1 MRSIYFRTMPRG
13 KLSTEV
19 RLQIAIT
26 KFKKKTQRLEDA
38 LMVSEEKHREKDKII
53 AELRAKLDD
62 KEAQRKEL
70 LSYLYKPK
78 QKSDG
83 KKPLGKKP
91 GAKAFHRP
99 KPEENDVTQTSSFP
113 LTHCPICKL
122 QVGDAAETV
131 IKYEEDIDIAPKKI
145 VRKYVIT
152 RHWCGNCETFVRS
165 SQIPPISRIGLNVQ
179 GYILYARYRLRLPF
193 EKIQESLVDLHNFH
207 ISEGEIS
214 AQLQEAE
221 KLFGKDL
228 EAIIE
233 VIKQA
238 KVVYADETGWRMNGG
253 NWWLWVFK
261 TKDGVRYVIEESRGR
276 GVAENALG
284 EKSDRVIVSD
294 GYAAY
299 SKLAGEN
306 QQCWVHLLRAAKN
319 ASFALYKNLVDIYV
333 NLGEELAKKA
343 AERDPPW
350 FEKELQKILTQKYD
364 EPQAK
369 KVQKRLGRHL
379 KALLICLKYEDVLPE
394 NNTAERAIR
403 PQVVMRKIFG
413 GSRSLKG
420 SHAHATNSSVL
431 ETLRQQNPD
440 MTFFQAILPVLQ
452 KRRNELHQKNIK
464 KRHSAL

>member
-1 MRSIYFRTMPRG
+1 MPRG
-13 KLSTEV
+13 KLSKEV
-19 RLQIAIT
+19 RLQIAVT
-26 KFKKKTQRLEDA
+26 KFKRKAEKFEKAFLA
-38 LMVSEEKHREKDKII
+38 SEERHKEKDKII
-53 AELRAKLDD
+53 AELRAQLED

-70 LSYLYKPK
+70 LSYLYKPN
-78 QKSDG
+78 QSAEE
-83 KKPLGKKP
+83 KKTPGKKP
-91 GAKAFHRP
+91 GAPAFHRP
-99 KPEENDVTQTSSFP
+99 MPKESDVTMTSSFP

-122 QVGDAAETV
+122 AVGQAAETV
-131 IKYEEDIDIAPKKI
+131 VRYEEDIDIAPRKI

-165 SQIPPISRIGLNVQ
+165 SQIPPISRIGLNVM

-193 EKIQESLVDLHNFH
+193 RKIQESLMDLHNFH

-214 AQLQEAE
+214 TQLQEAE
-221 KLFGKDL
+221 KLFGKDH
-228 EAIIE
+228 EAIME

-238 KVVYADETGWRMNGG
+238 KVVYADETGWRMNGE

-261 TKDGVRYVIEESRGR
+261 TKEGVRYMIEESRGR

-306 QQCWVHLLRAAKN
+306 QQCWVHMLRAAK
-319 ASFALYKNLVDIYV
+319 AVSFVLYKNLVDIYV
-333 NLGEELAKKA
+333 KLGEELAKEVS
-343 AERDPPW
+343 ERDPPW
-350 FEKELQKILTQKYD
+350 FEKELQKIVAKKYD
-364 EPQAK
+364 EPQAEK
-369 KVQKRLGRHL
+369 AQARLKRHL
-379 KALLICLKYEDVLPE
+379 NALLICLKYKDVLAE

-420 SHAHATNSSVL
+420 ARAHAANSSVL
-431 ETLRQQNPD
+431 ETLRQQNSG
-440 MTFFQAILPVLQ
+440 MTFFQALLPVLE
-452 KRRNELHQKNIK
+452 KRRKELYQQKLK
-464 KRHSAL
+464 KRRSPL

>member
-1 MRSIYFRTMPRG
+1 MPRG
-13 KLSTEV
+13 KLSKEV
-19 RLQIAIT
+19 RLQIAVT
-26 KFKKKTQRLEDA
+26 KFKRKAERFEKA
-38 LMVSEEKHREKDKII
+38 LIASEERHLEKDKII
-53 AELRAKLDD
+53 EELRAKLED
-62 KEAQRKEL
+62 KEFQRKEL

-78 QKSDG
+78 QKSSE

-91 GAKAFHRP
+91 DAKAFHRP
-99 KPEENDVTQTSSFP
+99 KPAESEVTQTSSFP

-122 QVGDAAETV
+122 QVGEAAETV
-131 IKYEEDIDIAPKKI
+131 IKYEEDIDIAPRKI

-165 SQIPPISRIGLNVQ
+165 SQIPLISRIGLNTT

-193 EKIQESLVDLHNFH
+193 KKIQESLVDLHNFH
-207 ISEGEIS
+207 ISEGEIG

-221 KLFGKDL
+221 KLFGKDH

-233 VIKQA
+233 VVKQA
-238 KVVYADETGWRMNGG
+238 KVVYADETGWRMNGE

-261 TKDGVRYVIEESRGR
+261 TKEGVRYVIEESRGR

-306 QQCWVHLLRAAKN
+306 QQCWVHLLRAAKK

-333 NLGEELAKKA
+333 SLGEELAKKV

-350 FEKELQKILTQKYD
+350 FEKELKKILAKKYD
-364 EPQAK
+364 EPQSK
-369 KVQKRLGRHL
+369 KVQERLKRHL
-379 KALLICLKYEDVLPE
+379 KALLICLKYEDVLAE

-420 SHAHATNSSVL
+420 TQAHAVNSSVL
-431 ETLRQQNPD
+431 ETLRQQNPN
-440 MTFFQAILPVLQ
+440 MTFFQALLPILE
-452 KRRNELHQKNIK
+452 KRRDELHKQKFK
-464 KRHSAL
+464 KRRPSAL

>member
-1 MRSIYFRTMPRG
+1 MPRG
-13 KLSTEV
+13 KLSIEA
-19 RLQIAIT
+19 RLQIAAT
-26 KFKKKTQRLEDA
+26 KWKKIAERLKEA
-38 LMVSEEKHREKDKII
+38 LMASKEKHREKDKII
-53 AELRAKLDD
+53 AELRAKLAD

-78 QKSDG
+78 RQSPD

-99 KPEENDVTQTSSFP
+99 QPKEDEVTQTASFP
-113 LTHCPICKL
+113 LTHCPICK
-122 QVGDAAETV
+122 QKVGEPAETV
-131 IKYEEDIDIAPKKI
+131 VRYEEDIDIAPRKI

-152 RHWCGNCETFVRS
+152 RHWCANCETLVRS
-165 SQIPPISRIGLNVQ
+165 NHIPLISRIGLNTM

-193 EKIQESLVDLHNFH
+193 NKIQESLMDLHSFH

-214 AQLQEAE
+214 AELQEAE
-221 KLFGKDL
+221 KLFGKDH
-228 EAIIE
+228 EAIME

-238 KVVYADETGWRMNGG
+238 KVVYADETGWRMNGE

-261 TKDGVRYVIEESRGR
+261 TPEGVRYVIEDSRGR

-299 SKLAGEN
+299 GKLPGDH
-306 QQCWVHLLRAAKN
+306 QQCWVHLLRVAKE
-319 ASFALYKNLVDIYV
+319 ASFALYKNLVDIYMA
-333 NLGEELAKKA
+333 LGEELAKQVS
-343 AERDPPW
+343 ERDPPW
-350 FEKELQKILTQKYD
+350 FEEQLKKIMTKKYD
-364 EPQAK
+364 EPQAV
-369 KVQKRLGRHL
+369 KVQERVRRHL
-379 KALLICLKYEDVLPE
+379 KELLTCLKYEDVLAE

-420 SHAHATNSSVL
+420 VQAHAVNNSVL
-431 ETLRQQNPD
+431 DTMRQQNPN
-440 MTFFQAILPVLQ
+440 MNFFQALLPILE
-452 KRRNELHQKNIK
+452 KRRDELHNEKSK
-464 KRHSAL
+464 KIRRSAL

>member
-1 MRSIYFRTMPRG
+1 MPKG
-13 KLSTEV
+13 HLSESV
-19 RLQIAIT
+19 RLQIAVT
-26 KFKKKTQRLEDA
+26 KFKKKVERLEKA
-38 LMVSEEKHREKDKII
+38 LIVSEEKNREKDKII
-53 AELRAKLDD
+53 KDLMTRLED

-78 QKSDG
+78 RKSQE
-83 KKPLGKKP
+83 KKSLGKKP
-91 GAKAFHRP
+91 GAKAFHRA
-99 KPEENDVTQTSSFP
+99 KPEESEVTQTASFP
-113 LTHCPICKL
+113 LTHCPICKQ
-122 QVGDAAETV
+122 QVGAAAETI

-165 SQIPPISRIGLNVQ
+165 SQIPLISRIGFNTL

-193 EKIQESLVDLHNFH
+193 EKIQESLMDLHNFR

-214 AQLQEAE
+214 EKLQEAE
-221 KLFGKDL
+221 KLFGKDH
-228 EAIIE
+228 ESIIE

-238 KVVYADETGWRMNGG
+238 KVVYADETGWRMNGE

-261 TKDGVRYVIEESRGR
+261 TKDGVRYVIEESRGK

-284 EKSDRVIVSD
+284 ENSDRVIVSD

-299 SKLAGEN
+299 GKLHGDH
-306 QQCWVHLLRAAKN
+306 QQCWVHLLRVAKG

-333 NLGEELAKKA
+333 KLGAELVKKVKK
-343 AERDPPW
+343 RDPPW
-350 FEKELQKILTQKYD
+350 FEKELKKILVKKYD

-369 KVQKRLGRHL
+369 KVQERLGRHL
-379 KALLICLKYEDVLPE
+379 KMLLTCLKYEDVLAE

-413 GSRSLKG
+413 GSRSFKG
-420 SHAHATNSSVL
+420 AQAHAANSSVL
-431 ETLRQQNPD
+431 ETLRQQNPN
-440 MTFFQAILPVLQ
+440 MTFFQALLPVLK
-452 KRRNELHQKNIK
+452 KRRDELHQQKIK
-464 KRHSAL
+464 KLRSAL

>member
-1 MRSIYFRTMPRG
+1 MPRG
-13 KLSTEV
+13 KLSAEV
-19 RLQIAIT
+19 RLQIAVT
-26 KFKKKTQRLEDA
+26 KFRKKAERFEKA
-38 LMVSEEKHREKDKII
+38 WIVSEEKNREKDKII
-53 AELRAKLDD
+53 EELRAQLEE

-83 KKPLGKKP
+83 KKALGKKP

-99 KPEENDVTQTSSFP
+99 KPAESEVTQTSGFP

-122 QVGDAAETV
+122 QVGEAAETV

-145 VRKYVIT
+145 VRKYIIT

-165 SQIPPISRIGLNVQ
+165 SQIPPIPRIGLNVS

-193 EKIQESLVDLHNFH
+193 EKIQESLWDLHNFH

-214 AQLQEAE
+214 AQLQETE

-238 KVVYADETGWRMNGG
+238 KVVYADETGWRMNGE

-261 TKDGVRYVIEESRGR
+261 TKEGVRYVIEESRGR

-294 GYAAY
+294 GYSAY

-306 QQCWVHLLRAAKN
+306 QQCWVHLLRVAKN

-333 NLGEELAKKA
+333 SLGEELAKKV
-343 AERDPPW
+343 AERDPPR
-350 FEKELQKILTQKYD
+350 FEERLKKILAKKYI

-369 KVQKRLGRHL
+369 KVQNRLERHL
-379 KALLICLKYEDVLPE
+379 KALLICLKYEDVLAE

-420 SHAHATNSSVL
+420 AQAHATNSSVL

-440 MTFFQAILPVLQ
+440 MTFFQALLPVLET
-452 KRRNELHQKNIK
+452 RRKELHLQKSK
-464 KRHSAL
+464 KRPSPL

>member
-1 MRSIYFRTMPRG
+1 MPRG
-13 KLSTEV
+13 KLSREA
-19 RLQIAIT
+19 RLQIAVT
-26 KFKKKTQRLEDA
+26 KFKKEVERLENA
-38 LMVSEEKHREKDKII
+38 LLVSEEKNREKDKII
-53 AELRAKLDD
+53 KDLRSKLDD

-70 LSYLYKPK
+70 LGYLYKAK
-78 QKSDG
+78 QTSDT

-91 GAKAFHRP
+91 GATAFHRS
-99 KPEENDVTQTSSFP
+99 KPEESEVTHTASFP

-122 QVGDAAETV
+122 HVGEAAETV

-152 RHWCGNCETFVRS
+152 RHWCRNCETFVRS
-165 SQIPPISRIGLNVQ
+165 GQIPLISRIGLNVT
-179 GYILYARYRLRLPF
+179 GYILYARYRLRLPLS
-193 EKIQESLVDLHNFH
+193 KIQESLLDLHSFH

-214 AQLQEAE
+214 TQLQEAE
-221 KLFGKDL
+221 KLFGKDH

-238 KVVYADETGWRMNGG
+238 KVVYADETGWRMNGE

-261 TKDGVRYVIEESRGR
+261 TKEGVRYVIEESRGR
-276 GVAENALG
+276 GVAESALG

-306 QQCWVHLLRAAKN
+306 QQCWIHLLRVAKN

-333 NLGEELAKKA
+333 SLGEELAKKVSA
-343 AERDPPW
+343 RDPLW
-350 FEKELQKILTQKYD
+350 FEKELHKILVKKYN
-364 EPQAK
+364 EPHAK

-379 KALLICLKYEDVLPE
+379 KALLICLKHENVLAE

-413 GSRSLKG
+413 GSRSLNG
-420 SHAHATNSSVL
+420 AQAHATNSSVL
-431 ETLRQQNPD
+431 ETLRQQNPN
-440 MTFFQAILPVLQ
+440 MNFFQALLPILE
-452 KRRNELHQKNIK
+452 KRRNELRQEKLK
-464 KRHSAL
+464 KPRHSPL